1 MSHMR
6 VLDFTNDAVYYLGYP
21 LALGSAQRAVLHALA
36 DLPDAALDTDA
47 LARKSGVGR
56 SNIAATVAA
65 INKRAFVI
73 GGRTLILSGRG
84 QGYHLS
90 EY

>member
-1 MSHMR
+1 MCA
-6 VLDFTNDAVYYLGYP
+6 LEFCTDTVYYLGYP
-21 LALGSAQRAVLHALA
+21 LVLGSAQRAVLHALA
-36 DLPDAALDTDA
+36 ASRGEALDTDA

-65 INKRAFVI
+65 INQKAAVI
-73 GGRTLILSGRG
+73 GGRTLVLSGRG
-84 QGYHLS
+84 QGYRLC